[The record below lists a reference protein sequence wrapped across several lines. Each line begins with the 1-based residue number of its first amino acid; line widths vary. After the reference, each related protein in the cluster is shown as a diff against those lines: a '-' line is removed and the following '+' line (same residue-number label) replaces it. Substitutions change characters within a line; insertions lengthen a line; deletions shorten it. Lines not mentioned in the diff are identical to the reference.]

1 MSLNTD
7 PASSRSKAYQLCM
20 QELDRGDL
28 QAAQVYAT
36 LSLEEEAIRDLA
48 ATIVRAAHTIASAY
62 RM

>member
-1 MSLNTD
+1 MSLDTD
-7 PASSRSKAYQLCM
+7 PASSDSKAYQLCM

-36 LSLEEEAIRDLA
+36 LSLEEAIRDLA

>member
-7 PASSRSKAYQLCM
+7 PASSPSEAYQLCM
-20 QELDRGDL
+20 QELDRGDF

-36 LSLEEEAIRDLA
+36 LSLEEAMRDLA
-48 ATIVRAAHTIASAY
+48 STIVRAAHTIATAY

>member
-1 MSLNTD
+1 MSRHAD
-7 PASSRSKAYQLCM
+7 PASSRSKTYQLCM

-36 LSLEEEAIRDLA
+36 LSLEEAIRDLA
-48 ATIVRAAHTIASAY
+48 AAIARAAQTIATAS

>member
-1 MSLNTD
+1 MSLDTD
-7 PASSRSKAYQLCM
+7 PAGSRSKACQLCM

-36 LSLEEEAIRDLA
+36 LSLEEATRDLA